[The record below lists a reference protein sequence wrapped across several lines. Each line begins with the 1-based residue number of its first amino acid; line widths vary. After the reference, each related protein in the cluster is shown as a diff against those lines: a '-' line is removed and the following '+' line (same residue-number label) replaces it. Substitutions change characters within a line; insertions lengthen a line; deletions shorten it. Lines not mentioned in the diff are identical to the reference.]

1 MKKFCTRALTVTY
14 RRRSMVATHGCLL
27 RMASTTRL
35 FSPWQSIRITR
46 TLSMREPPEPARS
59 KVLTA
64 ARRGIQSTKTRKF
77 GLCTW
82 IPQIA
87 TSSMPVPMAM
97 VSTKVQTREL
107 LLSAPARRSSA
118 LSCPWRKVETAC
130 MQVPRLREF
139 PSAKTTAQLGQI
151 QKYPT
156 DWVSFLAW
164 DWTDQSSREPTSTEC
179 SSIQRRQETPTQTI
193 AAPRS
198 GEEWPGDN

>member
-1 MKKFCTRALTVTY
+1 
-14 RRRSMVATHGCLL
+14 MVATHGCLL

-46 TLSMREPPEPARS
+46 ALSMREPPEQARS

-64 ARRGIQSTKTRKF
+64 ALRGIYSTSTQLF

-82 IPQIA
+82 IPPIA
-87 TSSMPVPMAM
+87 MSSMPVPMAM

-107 LLSAPARRSSA
+107 PLSAPAHRPSV
-118 LSCPWRKVETAC
+118 LSWRWRKVETAC
-130 MQVPRLREF
+130 MQGLRLREF
-139 PSAKTTAQLGQI
+139 QSAKTTAQLGQI

-164 DWTDQSSREPTSTEC
+164 GRTDRFTREPTSTEC
-179 SSIQRRQETPTQTI
+179 
-193 AAPRS
+193 
-198 GEEWPGDN
+198 